1 MRRLG
6 LGLLATTA
14 LAAYGAEALAGD
26 PRINAP
32 YFAPVVPWVGWYAGV
47 NIGGSWAR
55 SQTDFAITG
64 IASTIGPSDSLSGSG
79 VVGGGQLGYNWLVD
93 PNWLLGAEADIQGSG
108 AKASATRFDTVDFEG
123 VTTNYQTKIEW
134 FGTVRGRLGYVL
146 DRRFLVYA
154 TGGLAYGDV
163 SISGTSIPLLGGPG
177 TFSRSD
183 VNVGWTAGAGV
194 EGVAWDPRWTWKV
207 EYLYLDLGTLD
218 STVSTV
224 FITTHAT
231 TRFTDQVVRAGLN
244 FHY

>member
-32 YFAPVVPWVGWYAGV
+32 YFAPAVPWVGWYAGV

-93 PNWLLGAEADIQGSG
+93 PNWLIGAEADIQGSG

-123 VTTNYQTKIEW
+123 VTTNY
-134 FGTVRGRLGYVL
+134 
-146 DRRFLVYA
+146 
-154 TGGLAYGDV
+154 
-163 SISGTSIPLLGGPG
+163 
-177 TFSRSD
+177 
-183 VNVGWTAGAGV
+183 
-194 EGVAWDPRWTWKV
+194 
-207 EYLYLDLGTLD
+207 
-218 STVSTV
+218 
-224 FITTHAT
+224 
-231 TRFTDQVVRAGLN
+231 
-244 FHY
+244 